1 MHKSRGACLGLW
13 MRADTIDHACLCRKR
28 LTTRRQGQSEM
39 PRIRRTPLNGREV
52 SVKCGP
58 PQVLVCATQWYR
70 RRLCR
75 KRQSRSIAVDRL
87 DPMRPCGRHR
97 IKLPINSA
105 TPMPESFR
113 YCLSYTAVLLTFLPF
128 ASVPL
133 KVTVRLL
140 PSAETTTLP
149 LIVVFPPFLLVN
161 FRV

>member
-1 MHKSRGACLGLW
+1 MA
-13 MRADTIDHACLCRKR
+13 
-28 LTTRRQGQSEM
+28 
-39 PRIRRTPLNGREV
+39 RIWRTPPARSKV
-52 SVKCGP
+52 SVESGP
-58 PQVLVCATQWYR
+58 SQVLVCATHWHR
-70 RRLCR
+70 HRLCR
-75 KRQSRSIAVDRL
+75 KRQSRSIAIDRL
-87 DPMRPCGRHR
+87 DPTRPCGRHR